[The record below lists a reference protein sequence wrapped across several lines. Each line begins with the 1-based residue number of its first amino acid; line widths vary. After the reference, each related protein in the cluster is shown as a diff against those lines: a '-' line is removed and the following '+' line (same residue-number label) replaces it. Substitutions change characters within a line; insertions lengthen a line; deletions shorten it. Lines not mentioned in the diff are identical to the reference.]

1 MSNAALRAE
10 LSRLEAELR
19 RIEAE
24 NARLQGELDRSVS
37 GLNNIH
43 NELRKYQDG
52 VNDALVQANNR
63 LDSSETTAE
72 NAYGLQQQIEELY
85 PLYKNMEAADKRIR
99 ELNNKKY
106 YDFKNYRMIR
116 KIMQGLMDNLD
127 FNLVRDDLIHKAVE
141 KEHLQAPDF
150 WLTAALLSIMAWK
163 NNDKAMA
170 DRAVVEAYKLS
181 PKDCCVFYMIMNLR
195 LGREETALNWLSL
208 YEQQNLKRS
217 DYQTFLMMFSLIS
230 KTVYENV
237 STNVRNRVENFVN
250 RIIRESMER
259 EGYSENQIINQI
271 ANNME
276 SSRNNGS
283 YTYPAI
289 QQYSSDYANL
299 TNVLDLAENNYN
311 ILEKIRQ
318 IINARVEDRNK
329 FLKEYID
336 KLIEKPNDVEKDTYK
351 EMDYNEK
358 IILFKGDIGK
368 AKEAFDAE
376 QHYEVEDINLIYEMM
391 NWIHSPEKNDV
402 NPQMRNNM
410 FVIMKGFEQSGYEL
424 YRQTYMSKVKSV
436 FHIKVNDYE
445 SDANLNR
452 PDSEYPKIRSF
463 YNGILSSQLAG
474 IKDTMAYVFF
484 AIAVAAIV
492 GGIFLM
498 PIIALA
504 AVAAA
509 GFVIAGVAK
518 LIGNKT
524 QRANLTKQC
533 ENNVQAVNNIVG
545 KMAGEYAKSTQLFN
559 LYDAVCE
566 DILDEFSRV

>member
-43 NELRKYQDG
+43 NELQKYQDG
-52 VNDALVQANNR
+52 VNNALVQANAR

-127 FNLVRDDLIHKAVE
+127 FSLVKDELIYKAVE

-150 WLTAALLSIMAWK
+150 WLTSALISIMAWK
-163 NNDKAMA
+163 NDDKALA
-170 DRAVVEAYKLS
+170 DRAVADAYRMS

-208 YEQQNLKRS
+208 YEQQDLKRS

-259 EGYSENQIINQI
+259 EGYSEQQIIDQI
-271 ANNME
+271 AVNME
-276 SSRNNGS
+276 SSRNNGA

-289 QQYSSDYANL
+289 QQYSSEYKDL

-336 KLIEKPNDVEKDTYK
+336 KLIEKPNDVEKETYK

-358 IILFKGDIGK
+358 VILFKGDVDAAK
-368 AKEAFDAE
+368 AAFDAE

-410 FVIMKGFEQSGYEL
+410 FVIMKGYEESGY
-424 YRQTYMSKVKSV
+424 QTYRNSYLAKVKSV

-445 SDANLNR
+445 SNADLSR
-452 PDSEYPKIRSF
+452 PDSEYPKVRGF
-463 YNGILSSQLAG
+463 YNGILASKLAE
-474 IKDTMAYVFF
+474 IKDTMAYVYFG
-484 AIAVAAIV
+484 IAAAAII
-492 GGIFLM
+492 GGIFMM

-504 AVAAA
+504 AIAAA
-509 GFVIAGVAK
+509 GLVIAGVAK
-518 LIGNKT
+518 LLGNKT

-533 ENNVQAVNNIVG
+533 ETNIQAVNNIID
-545 KMAGEYAKSTQLFN
+545 KMAGEYANSTKLFG
-559 LYDAVCE
+559 LYDGVCE